1 MVIQSQ
7 STLISYSMTRA
18 VILALL
24 DYSHGQQR
32 AWTHDSSVVHVA
44 IISESHAGISFKLE
58 LFIMALGHTP
68 NAVWIEQKKNISRFF
83 SLIWDPESQI
93 SFGAWNSENLSFR
106 FLRGEGGGASDISH
120 SPLYRIGKP
129 TTAIVSKVSYRG
141 AKRGE
146 VWESGCKDSVYIKV
160 LSLLCDNRKGN
171 TADENNGGNR
181 GR

>member
-1 MVIQSQ
+1 MNSRFVRRPCRNY
-7 STLISYSMTRA
+7 LWISCRDFFQT
-18 VILALL
+18 
-24 DYSHGQQR
+24 
-32 AWTHDSSVVHVA
+32 WVVHHGPGPYPERCVNWTKKKH
-44 IISESHAGISFKLE
+44 ITIFFVDMGPWE
-58 LFIMALGHTP
+58 P
-68 NAVWIEQKKNISRFF
+68 NFF
-83 SLIWDPESQI
+83 RCLKFWKFEFSILT
-93 SFGAWNSENLSFR
+93 G
-106 FLRGEGGGASDISH
+106 GGGGGASDISH
-120 SPLYRIGKP
+120 SPLYLIGQP